1 MLKSILR
8 LLAASTSFVAL
19 LLITNSAI
27 ATLLVHSA
35 LSQAESSVISL
46 NSLNVVNPV
55 LQLVSDQD
63 DNLLHSLS
71 CCCDACAGST
81 ISLNQGTIL

>member
-35 LSQAESSVISL
+35 LSQAESSAI
-46 NSLNVVNPV
+46 SLNVVNPV
-55 LQLVSDQD
+55 LQLVGDQD
-63 DNLLHSLS
+63 NNLLHSLS
-71 CCCDACAGST
+71 CCCDACARST
-81 ISLNQGTIL
+81 ISLNQGTILRLV